1 MKHSKSL
8 LIAFLLFASAT
19 VPAQSTSDKWPA
31 IKAFHEVISVTFHP
45 SEEGNLQPI
54 KKRSKELL
62 LRAEAILK
70 SDIPVAFKT
79 PQIIKSAKKLQ
90 VKTKALHEM
99 IVAKATDAAITKSL
113 SEVHDIFHE
122 IQGLCST
129 EKH

>member
-8 LIAFLLFASAT
+8 LIAFVLLVSAT
-19 VPAQSTSDKWPA
+19 VSAQSTSDKWPA
-31 IKAFHEVISVTFHP
+31 IKAFHEVISTTFHP
-45 SEEGNLQPI
+45 SEEGNLEPI

-70 SDIPVAFKT
+70 SDIPAEFKT

-90 VKTKALHEM
+90 AKTKALHQM

-113 SEVHDIFHE
+113 SEVHDTFHE
-122 IQGLCST
+122 IQGLCSA

>member
-1 MKHSKSL
+1 MKHSNSL

-19 VPAQSTSDKWPA
+19 VSAQSVSDKWPA
-31 IKAFHEVISVTFHP
+31 IKAFHEVISATFHP

-70 SDIPVAFKT
+70 SDIPVEFKT
-79 PQIIKSAKKLQ
+79 PQIIKSAKKIQ
-90 VKTKALHEM
+90 VKTKALHKM

-113 SEVHDIFHE
+113 NEVHDIFHE
-122 IQGLCST
+122 IQGLCSKG
-129 EKH
+129 KH